1 MEWLSVVATSVAAL
15 WAIVLLLPWQYWRNR
30 EVLEPCHDDEA
41 LACAD
46 LTVLIPAR
54 DEAGVIAATLQSL
67 ARQAPGLKV
76 VLVDDQSSDGT
87 VEEAMRVTGVDLT
100 IVTGRPLPPRWSG
113 KLWALEQGLARV
125 ETEKVLLLDADI
137 ELLPGMLRALL
148 NKMTGEGKDMVSVM
162 AWLRTRSLWEKLLMP
177 AFVYFFKFLYPFA
190 LANSRLRWFAAAAG
204 GCILVKTGVL
214 RECGA
219 FSSLKEALIDDCTL
233 ATRVKNRGYRI
244 WIGLSHGVISNRAY
258 DRLETIWDMVARTAF
273 TQLCYSTVLLF
284 LSTVTMGGMFW
295 VPLAALL
302 TPGARLAG
310 VAALTLMTVAYLP
323 TLRFYR
329 LSPAWGLLM
338 PIIASLY
345 MAMTL
350 SSAWRYWQGKRSQW
364 KGRVYSRRGDEEAI
378 ERSSP

>member
-1 MEWLSVVATSVAAL
+1 MATVVAAL
-15 WAIVLLLPWQYWRNR
+15 WGIVLLLPWQHWRNR
-30 EVLEPCHDDEA
+30 EVLEPCRGGKA
-41 LACAD
+41 LACTD

-54 DEAGVIAATLQSL
+54 NEADVIGNTLQSL

-87 VEEAMRVTGVDLT
+87 AEEARRVAGLDLTVVTGQ
-100 IVTGRPLPPRWSG
+100 PLPLGWSG
-113 KLWALEQGLARV
+113 KLWALDQGLARV

-137 ELLPGMLRALL
+137 ELRFGMLQALL
-148 NKMTGEGKDMVSVM
+148 NKMNEEGGKDMVSVM
-162 AWLRTRSLWEKLLMP
+162 ALLRTRSLWEKLLMP

-204 GCILVKTGVL
+204 GCILVKTQVL

-219 FSSLKEALIDDCTL
+219 FSSLKDALIDDCTL
-233 ATRVKNRGYRI
+233 ATQVKNRGYRI

-273 TQLCYSTVLLF
+273 TQLCYSGLLLFVSTVL
-284 LSTVTMGGMFW
+284 MAGMFW

-302 TPGARLAG
+302 TPGVQLQGA
-310 VAALTLMTVAYLP
+310 VALLLMTVTYQP
-323 TLRFYR
+323 TLHFYR
-329 LSPAWGLLM
+329 LSVGWALLM
-338 PIIASLY
+338 PVIATLY

-350 SSAWRYWQGKRSQW
+350 SSAWRYWQGERSRW
-364 KGRVYSRRGDEEAI
+364 KGRVYSAGTDAAEKESGA
-378 ERSSP
+378 S